1 MTISLF
7 FGDAGRSFLIRRGM
21 DSYGEVSRRQRA
33 QGRGL
38 QYSLGCFSIGEA
50 AREQLVKTKKMP
62 VFGNLAPELAD
73 KINNLVGLNTANL
86 QLATYEV
93 FHVRS

>member
-7 FGDAGRSFLIRRGM
+7 FGDAARSFLIRSRSVPQGRGM
-21 DSYGEVSRRQRA
+21 DSYGEVSRRQEA
-33 QGRGL
+33 EGKGL
-38 QYSLGCFSIGEA
+38 QYSLGCFSTREA
-50 AREQLVKTKKMP
+50 ARSQP
-62 VFGNLAPELAD
+62 VLGNLAPEVAD
-73 KINNLVGLNTANL
+73 KINNLVGLNAANL